1 MWKELISLKH
11 FSKVFSEG
19 NKAPTQG
26 GRAEVAA
33 KERQEVNPNEDFA
46 EIFKQVD
53 LFKHWRRET
62 SVFN

>member
-1 MWKELISLKH
+1 M
-11 FSKVFSEG
+11 FSED

-33 KERQEVNPNEDFA
+33 KERQEVNPNGDFA

-53 LFKHWRRET
+53 LCKH
-62 SVFN
+62 